1 MLRPLVLT
9 LATLTA
15 TSAFSDPK
23 IAAVQQAYISKLQK
37 EIQDLKTATYET
49 KPTIVA
55 VDPTA
60 SSAQSGDG
68 SSLFIQKHGSIC
80 TAIAAIKI
88 ASLEGPV
95 YAIGINIGNE
105 NFRPVGP
112 QAWSGVVNADWA
124 GTQIYMVYASSA
136 SNRLHVYRN
145 DKQTPVR
152 FGAGQELHFTYTYRC
167 R

>member
-9 LATLTA
+9 LASLTA

-23 IAAVQQAYISKLQK
+23 IVAIQQAYIAKLQK
-37 EIQDLKTATYET
+37 EIQDLKMTTYET

-55 VDPTA
+55 VDPLA

-68 SSLFIQKHGSIC
+68 SNLFIQKQGSIC

-88 ASLEGPV
+88 ASLQGPV

-105 NFRPVGP
+105 NFRPVGT
-112 QAWSGVVNADWA
+112 QAWAGIVNADWA
-124 GTQIYMVYASSA
+124 GTQIYMVYASA
-136 SNRLHVYRN
+136 GSNRLHVYRN

-152 FGAGQELHFTYTYRC
+152 FEAGQELHFTYNYRC